1 MTLKMLPLLKASD
14 LSSNPSLKLFIPYYL
29 SASYL

>member
-1 MTLKMLPLLKASD
+1 MTRRILPTLKASY
-14 LSSNPSLKLFIPYYL
+14 LSSSPSLKLFIPYFL

>member
-1 MTLKMLPLLKASD
+1 MTRRILQMLKASY
-14 LSSNPSLKLFIPYYL
+14 LSNTPSLKLFISYYL